1 MSDFSNIDV
10 EKLVV
15 AWEEEDL
22 WNISGENY
30 HKKDARHRPLSRI
43 QEKIQNET
51 GKTFYSYLDLPFS
64 ALLVRHDVLQKHFV
78 VLSKV
83 LSSSSS

>member
-22 WNISGENY
+22 WNISGKNY
-30 HKKDARHRPLSRI
+30 HKKDARHRALSRI
-43 QEKIQNET
+43 QEKLQNEK
-51 GKTFYSYLDLPFS
+51 GKIVYSYLDL
-64 ALLVRHDVLQKHFV
+64 AK
-78 VLSKV
+78 
-83 LSSSSS
+83 